1 MGWVGLDGLDG
12 YLKVVCTEHG
22 ANNPPSQLGND
33 RARIFFNIYI
43 IIIISTIV
51 IIIGTW
57 LCNMAKNID
66 FKYPGFWGGGP
77 TDNLSLF

>member
-1 MGWVGLDGLDG
+1 MDISRWYVQSTVLII
-12 YLKVVCTEHG
+12 
-22 ANNPPSQLGND
+22 PPVNW
-33 RARIFFNIYI
+33 ATTVPVFFFNIYI